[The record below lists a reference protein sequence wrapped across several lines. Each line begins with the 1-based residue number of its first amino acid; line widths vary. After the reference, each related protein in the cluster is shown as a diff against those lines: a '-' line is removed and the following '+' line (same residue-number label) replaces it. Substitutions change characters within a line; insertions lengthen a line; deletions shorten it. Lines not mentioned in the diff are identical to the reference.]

1 MNAPHAIG
9 SSQLGESRPK
19 TLREHL
25 LAVRELRHLLVES
38 REELTAVACAEVD
51 RIPHEMIATDLLPTA
66 AACRFLETDAAR
78 ILAPRRISGRPLWL
92 IGCRDVVHRRPRGI
106 VGILGTWNYPIFL
119 NAVPILHALVAGN
132 AVIWKPSERT
142 PKTATLLHEL
152 FLRAGFSPERFTMWP
167 ATRDGG
173 ETLIEADIDFLHFT
187 GSEPIGR
194 KIATRLGE
202 RLIPSSLELSGCDA
216 MIVLPDADV
225 QLAARAAWYGATL
238 NRGRTCMAVRRAIV
252 ARPIFEAFANALRA
266 LPANGISILIEPAP
280 GHPSRRDATFEPI
293 LAVMAYD
300 TLDDAVRCHAESP
313 FRLTASIFTNDAN
326 AANELAGKLRV
337 GAVTINDVIAP
348 TAHPATPFGG
358 RGAAGWG
365 VTQGVEGLL
374 EMTVPQVVTT
384 RKGKFRPHIDAAISG
399 NPAAGDVT
407 TGMLRMTHARQW
419 RERWSGM
426 WQMLRGMRNIGKS
439 GDSTPSPPA

>member
-1 MNAPHAIG
+1 MNPPYTAITNNCR
-9 SSQLGESRPK
+9 ESLPAWSN
-19 TLREHL
+19 TPLRERL
-25 LAVRELRHLLVES
+25 RFVRELRYLLVES
-38 REELTAVACAEVD
+38 RDELTAVACAEVE
-51 RIPHEMIATDLLPTA
+51 RIPYEMIATDVLPTA
-66 AACRFLETDAAR
+66 AACRFLENESAR

-92 IGCRDVVHRRPRGI
+92 LGCRDVVHRRPRGI

-142 PKTATLLHEL
+142 PKMATLLHEL
-152 FLRAGFSPERFTMWP
+152 FLRAGFPAELFVLLP

-173 ETLIEADIDFLHFT
+173 ETLLEADIDFLHFT
-187 GSEPIGR
+187 GSEPVGR

-202 RLIPSSLELSGCDA
+202 RLIPSALELSGCDA

-225 QLAARAAWYGATL
+225 LFAARAAWFGATL
-238 NRGRTCMAVRRAIV
+238 NKGRTCMAVRRAIV
-252 ARPIFEAFANALRA
+252 ALPLFDAFVDALRA
-266 LPANGISILIEPAP
+266 LPANGLSILIEPSVDQ
-280 GHPSRRDATFEPI
+280 PSRRDATFEPI
-293 LAVMAYD
+293 LAVLAYD
-300 TLDDAVRCHAESP
+300 TIDDAVRIHAESP
-313 FRLTASIFTNDAN
+313 FRLTASIFTSDAI
-326 AANELAGKLRV
+326 AGTDLAVKLRV

-358 RGAAGWG
+358 RSAAGWG

-384 RKGKFRPHIDAAISG
+384 RRGKFRPHIDAAISG

-407 TGMLRMTHARQW
+407 TGILRMTHARRW

-426 WQMLRGMRNIGKS
+426 WQMIRGMKNVGKN
-439 GDSTPSPPA
+439 

>member
-1 MNAPHAIG
+1 MNAPHAIR
-9 SSQLGESRPK
+9 SSPLGESRQK
-19 TLREHL
+19 TLRAHL
-25 LAVRELRHLLVES
+25 LAVREFRHLLVES

-66 AACRFLETDAAR
+66 AACRFLETDATR
-78 ILAPRRISGRPLWL
+78 ILAPRRISDRPLWL
-92 IGCRDVVHRRPRGI
+92 FGCRDVVHRRPRGI

-152 FLRAGFSPERFTMWP
+152 FLRAGFPPERFAMRP

-187 GSEPIGR
+187 GSEPVGR
-194 KIATRLGE
+194 KIAMRLGE
-202 RLIPSSLELSGCDA
+202 RLIPSALELSGCDA

-225 QLAARAAWYGATL
+225 QLAARAAWFGATL
-238 NRGRTCMAVRRAIV
+238 NKGRTCMAVRRAIV
-252 ARPIFEAFANALRA
+252 ARPLFEAFANALRA
-266 LPANGISILIEPAP
+266 LPANGISIIVEPAA

-300 TLDDAVRCHAESP
+300 TLDDAVQIHAESP

-326 AANELAGKLRV
+326 AANELAANLRV

-419 RERWSGM
+419 HERWSGM
-426 WQMLRGMRNIGKS
+426 WQMLRGMRNMGKS
-439 GDSTPSPPA
+439 GDSTSSPPA

>member
-1 MNAPHAIG
+1 MNPPYTAITNACR
-9 SSQLGESRPK
+9 ESLQAWTDTPICER
-19 TLREHL
+19 LRF
-25 LAVRELRHLLVES
+25 VRELRYLLVES
-38 REELTAVACAEVD
+38 RDELTSIACAEVD
-51 RIPHEMIATDLLPTA
+51 RIPYEMIATDVLPTA
-66 AACRFLETDAAR
+66 AACRFLETDATR

-142 PKTATLLHEL
+142 PKMATLLHEL
-152 FLRAGFSPERFTMWP
+152 FLRAGFPPELFVLLP

-173 ETLIEADIDFLHFT
+173 ETLLEADIDFLHFT
-187 GSEPIGR
+187 GSEPVGR

-202 RLIPSSLELSGCDA
+202 RLIPSALELSGCDA
-216 MIVLPDADV
+216 IIVLPDADV
-225 QLAARAAWYGATL
+225 QLAARAAWFGATL
-238 NRGRTCMAVRRAIV
+238 NKGRTCMAVRRAIV
-252 ARPIFEAFANALRA
+252 ARSLFEAFTNALRA
-266 LPANGISILIEPAP
+266 LPANGISILVEPAV
-280 GHPSRRDATFEPI
+280 GDSSRRDATFEPN

-300 TLDDAVRCHAESP
+300 TLDGAVQIHAESP
-313 FRLTASIFTNDAN
+313 FRLTASIFTSDAN
-326 AANELAGKLRV
+326 AANELAAKLRV
-337 GAVTINDVIAP
+337 GTVTINDVIAP

-358 RGAAGWG
+358 RSAAGWG
-365 VTQGVEGLL
+365 VTQGVEGLM

-399 NPAAGDVT
+399 NPAVSDVT
-407 TGMLRMTHARQW
+407 TGILRMTHARRW

-426 WQMLRGMRNIGKS
+426 WQMLRGMKNVGKN
-439 GDSTPSPPA
+439 

>member
-1 MNAPHAIG
+1 MNAPHAIR
-9 SSQLGESRPK
+9 SSQLDESRQK

-25 LAVRELRHLLVES
+25 TAVREFRHLLVES

-66 AACRFLETDAAR
+66 AACRILETDAAR
-78 ILAPRRISGRPLWL
+78 ILAPRRILSRPLWL

-106 VGILGTWNYPIFL
+106 VGVLGTWNYPIFL

-152 FLRAGFSPERFTMWP
+152 FLRAGFSPERFAMWP

-173 ETLIEADIDFLHFT
+173 ETLVEADIDFLHFT
-187 GSEPIGR
+187 GSEPVGR

-202 RLIPSSLELSGCDA
+202 RLIPSVLELSGCDA

-225 QLAARAAWYGATL
+225 QLAARAAWFGATL

-252 ARPIFEAFANALRA
+252 ARPLFEAFANALRA
-266 LPANGISILIEPAP
+266 LPANGLSILIEPAP

-300 TLDDAVRCHAESP
+300 TLDDAVQIHAESP

-326 AANELAGKLRV
+326 AANELAANLRV

-374 EMTVPQVVTT
+374 EMTVPQVVTA

-399 NPAAGDVT
+399 NPAAGDAT

-426 WQMLRGMRNIGKS
+426 WQMLRGMRNMGKS
-439 GDSTPSPPA
+439 GDRTPSPPA

>member
-1 MNAPHAIG
+1 MNPPYTAITNACR
-9 SSQLGESRPK
+9 ESLQAWTDTPICER
-19 TLREHL
+19 LRF
-25 LAVRELRHLLVES
+25 VRELRYLLVES
-38 REELTAVACAEVD
+38 RDELTSIACAEVD
-51 RIPHEMIATDLLPTA
+51 RIPYEMIATDVLPTA
-66 AACRFLETDAAR
+66 AACRFLETDATR

-142 PKTATLLHEL
+142 PKMATLLHEL
-152 FLRAGFSPERFTMWP
+152 FLRAGFPPELFVLLP

-173 ETLIEADIDFLHFT
+173 ETLLEADIDFLHFT
-187 GSEPIGR
+187 GSEPVGR

-202 RLIPSSLELSGCDA
+202 RLIPSALELSGCDA
-216 MIVLPDADV
+216 IIVLPDADV
-225 QLAARAAWYGATL
+225 QLAARAAWFGATL
-238 NRGRTCMAVRRAIV
+238 NKGRTCMAVRRAIV
-252 ARPIFEAFANALRA
+252 ARPLFEAFTNALRA
-266 LPANGISILIEPAP
+266 LPANGISILVEPAV
-280 GHPSRRDATFEPI
+280 GDSSRRDATFEPN

-300 TLDDAVRCHAESP
+300 TLDGAVQIHAESP
-313 FRLTASIFTNDAN
+313 FRLTASIFTSDAN
-326 AANELAGKLRV
+326 AANELAAKLRV
-337 GAVTINDVIAP
+337 GTVTINDVIAP

-358 RGAAGWG
+358 RSAAGWG
-365 VTQGVEGLL
+365 VTQGVEGLM

-399 NPAAGDVT
+399 NPAVSDVT
-407 TGMLRMTHARQW
+407 TGILRMTHARRW

-426 WQMLRGMRNIGKS
+426 WQMLRGMKNVGKN
-439 GDSTPSPPA
+439 

>member
-1 MNAPHAIG
+1 MNPPYTAITNACR
-9 SSQLGESRPK
+9 ESLQAWTDTPICER
-19 TLREHL
+19 LRF
-25 LAVRELRHLLVES
+25 VRELRYLLVES
-38 REELTAVACAEVD
+38 RDELTSIACAEVD
-51 RIPHEMIATDLLPTA
+51 RIPYEMIATDVLPTA
-66 AACRFLETDAAR
+66 AACRFLETDATR

-142 PKTATLLHEL
+142 PKMATLLHEL
-152 FLRAGFSPERFTMWP
+152 FLRAGFPPELFVLLP

-173 ETLIEADIDFLHFT
+173 ETLLEADIDFLHFT
-187 GSEPIGR
+187 GSEPVGR

-202 RLIPSSLELSGCDA
+202 RLIPSALELSGCDA
-216 MIVLPDADV
+216 IIVLPDADV
-225 QLAARAAWYGATL
+225 QLAARAAWFGATL
-238 NRGRTCMAVRRAIV
+238 NKGRTCMAVRRAIV
-252 ARPIFEAFANALRA
+252 ARPLFEAFTNALRA
-266 LPANGISILIEPAP
+266 LPANGISILVEPAV
-280 GHPSRRDATFEPI
+280 GDSSRRDATFEPN

-300 TLDDAVRCHAESP
+300 TLDGAVQIHAESP
-313 FRLTASIFTNDAN
+313 FRLTASIFTSDAN
-326 AANELAGKLRV
+326 AANELAAKLRV
-337 GAVTINDVIAP
+337 GTVTINDVIAP

-358 RGAAGWG
+358 RIAAGWG
-365 VTQGVEGLL
+365 VTQGVEGLM

-399 NPAAGDVT
+399 NPAVSDVT
-407 TGMLRMTHARQW
+407 TGILRMTHARRW

-426 WQMLRGMRNIGKS
+426 WQMLRGMKNVGKN
-439 GDSTPSPPA
+439 

>member
-1 MNAPHAIG
+1 MNPPYTAITNACR
-9 SSQLGESRPK
+9 ESLQAWTDTPICER
-19 TLREHL
+19 LRF
-25 LAVRELRHLLVES
+25 VRELRYLLVES
-38 REELTAVACAEVD
+38 RDELTSIACAEVD
-51 RIPHEMIATDLLPTA
+51 RIPYEMIATDVLPTA
-66 AACRFLETDAAR
+66 AACRFLETDATR

-142 PKTATLLHEL
+142 PKMATLLHEL
-152 FLRAGFSPERFTMWP
+152 FLRAGFPPELFVLLP

-173 ETLIEADIDFLHFT
+173 ETLLEADIDFLHFT
-187 GSEPIGR
+187 GSEPVGR

-202 RLIPSSLELSGCDA
+202 RLIPSALELSGCDA
-216 MIVLPDADV
+216 IIVLPDADV
-225 QLAARAAWYGATL
+225 QLAARAAWFGATL
-238 NRGRTCMAVRRAIV
+238 NKGRTCMAVRRAIV
-252 ARPIFEAFANALRA
+252 ARPLFEAFTNALRA
-266 LPANGISILIEPAP
+266 LPANGISILVEPAV
-280 GHPSRRDATFEPI
+280 GDSSRRDATFEPN

-300 TLDDAVRCHAESP
+300 TLDGAVQIHAESP
-313 FRLTASIFTNDAN
+313 FRLTASIFTSDAN
-326 AANELAGKLRV
+326 AANELAAKLRV

-358 RGAAGWG
+358 RSAAGWG
-365 VTQGVEGLL
+365 VTQGVEGLM

-399 NPAAGDVT
+399 NPAVSDVT
-407 TGMLRMTHARQW
+407 TGILRMTHARRW

-426 WQMLRGMRNIGKS
+426 WQMLRGMKNVGKN
-439 GDSTPSPPA
+439 

>member
-1 MNAPHAIG
+1 M
-9 SSQLGESRPK
+9 
-19 TLREHL
+19 
-25 LAVRELRHLLVES
+25 LVES

-66 AACRFLETDAAR
+66 AACRFLETDATR

-92 IGCRDVVHRRPRGI
+92 FGCRDVVHRRPRGI

-152 FLRAGFSPERFTMWP
+152 FLRAGFPPERFAMLP

-187 GSEPIGR
+187 GSEPVGR

-202 RLIPSSLELSGCDA
+202 RLIPSALELSGCDA
-216 MIVLPDADV
+216 IIVLPDADV
-225 QLAARAAWYGATL
+225 QLAARAAWFGATL
-238 NRGRTCMAVRRAIV
+238 NKGRTCMAGRRAIV
-252 ARPIFEAFANALRA
+252 ARPLFEAFANALRA
-266 LPANGISILIEPAP
+266 LPANGISFLIEPAP

-300 TLDDAVRCHAESP
+300 TLDDAVQIHAESP

-326 AANELAGKLRV
+326 AANELAANLRV
-337 GAVTINDVIAP
+337 GVVTVNDVIAP

-407 TGMLRMTHARQW
+407 TGILRMTHARQW

-426 WQMLRGMRNIGKS
+426 WQMLRGMRNMGKS

>member
-1 MNAPHAIG
+1 MNPPHTTITNACRG
-9 SSQLGESRPK
+9 SLQAWSETP
-19 TLREHL
+19 LRERL
-25 LAVRELRHLLVES
+25 QFVRELRYLLVES
-38 REELTAVACAEVD
+38 RDELTAVACAEVE
-51 RIPHEMIATDLLPTA
+51 RIPYEMIATDVLPTA
-66 AACRFLETDAAR
+66 AACRFLENESAR

-92 IGCRDVVHRRPRGI
+92 LGCRDVVHRRPRGI

-142 PKTATLLHEL
+142 PKMATLLHEL
-152 FLRAGFSPERFTMWP
+152 FLRAGVPAELFVLLP

-173 ETLIEADIDFLHFT
+173 ETLLEADIDFLHFT
-187 GSEPIGR
+187 GSEPVGR

-202 RLIPSSLELSGCDA
+202 RLIPSALELSGCDA

-225 QLAARAAWYGATL
+225 QFAARAAWFGATL
-238 NRGRTCMAVRRAIV
+238 NKGRTCMAVRRAIV
-252 ARPIFEAFANALRA
+252 ARPLFETFENALRA
-266 LPANGISILIEPAP
+266 LPANGLSILIEPAI
-280 GHPSRRDATFEPI
+280 GHPSRRDATFEPN

-300 TLDDAVRCHAESP
+300 TLEDAVRIHAESP
-313 FRLTASIFTNDAN
+313 FRLTASIFTSDAI
-326 AANELAGKLRV
+326 AGNELAAKLRV

-358 RGAAGWG
+358 RSAAGWG

-407 TGMLRMTHARQW
+407 TGMLRLTHARRW

-426 WQMLRGMRNIGKS
+426 WQMLCGMKNVGKN
-439 GDSTPSPPA
+439 